1 MSQALIQATNAFE
14 VTPSDTDDFAGISVL
29 YVGVGGHV
37 KVETRA
43 GNDITFY
50 NMNNG
55 QFVPVQVRKVY
66 ATGTTATNLVRMP
79 INTYSR

>member
-1 MSQALIQATNAFE
+1 MSQALIQAIDAAA
-14 VTPSDTDDFAGISVL
+14 VTPSDTDRLPITSVL

-37 KVETRA
+37 KVQTRQ
-43 GNDITFY
+43 GSDVTFY

-55 QFVPVQVRKVY
+55 QFVPVQVNKVY

-79 INTYSR
+79 INAYSR

>member
-1 MSQALIQATNAFE
+1 MSQALIQATDAFA
-14 VTPSDTDDFAGISVL
+14 VTPSDT
-29 YVGVGGHV
+29 V

>member
-1 MSQALIQATNAFE
+1 MSQSLIQATDAFE
-14 VTPSDTDDFAGISVL
+14 VTPSDTDDFGKISVL

-37 KVETRA
+37 KVETRG

>member
-14 VTPSDTDDFAGISVL
+14 VIPSDTVDLPGISVL

-43 GNDITFY
+43 GSDVTFY

-66 ATGTTATNLVRMP
+66 DTGTTATNLVRMP